1 MNEPNFQFD
10 EYGFLTP
17 YDLIPADV
25 NTLKKVFVEGF
36 SDSTTRQRLFARFE
50 DFTAKLQA
58 LLPDGY
64 TQWVD
69 GSFVSRKQNPND
81 IDVLTF
87 VNYDLYNQQRKQFDE
102 LSSWHKL
109 QAQEVQ
115 AFFVQV
121 YPEKHRQRH
130 LYESDRVQ
138 WLFDWGRT
146 RSLPRRRKGIIE
158 SHGRPRN
165 FLDHANRTGIRSRR
179 SVNA

>member
-1 MNEPNFQFD
+1 MNEPDLQFD

-17 YDLIPADV
+17 YNLIPADM
-25 NTLKKVFVEGF
+25 NTLKRVFVDGF
-36 SDSTTRQRLFARFE
+36 PISTTRQRLFARFE
-50 DFTAKLQA
+50 DFTANLRE
-58 LLPDGY
+58 LLPDRY

-69 GSFVSRKQNPND
+69 GSFVSQKQNPND

-87 VNYDLYNQQRKQFDE
+87 VEYNLYNQQRKQFDA
-102 LSSWHKL
+102 LNSWHKL

-115 AFFVQV
+115 AFFVTV
-121 YPEKHRQRH
+121 YPENHRQRH

-158 SHGRPRN
+158 LT
-165 FLDHANRTGIRSRR
+165 F
-179 SVNA
+179 